1 MENLTENKAS
11 IIKRFWIYQN
21 ERFPIFAHG
30 LMISAFTFSAVSYS
44 RICQGKDGFI
54 DWTDFLI
61 GIFATVTLFFLVR
74 VFDEFKD
81 KEDDKKYRTYLPVP
95 RGLISLNEL
104 KYIGLSVGIIQIL
117 VISIFQTQMLFLY
130 MLVIGYLILMAV
142 EFFVPTWLK
151 QRQITYITSHMVII
165 PLIDLYASGLD
176 WLLEDDGF
184 HWGLAWFFAVSF
196 MNGLVIEFGRKIR
209 TPETEEEGVVS
220 YTKMYGTN
228 GGVIIWI
235 ILLLI
240 TMALAMGASY
250 NAHYSSI
257 AYLIY
262 ALCFLVFS
270 VPAWLFLNKKTKKR
284 SKLIEYASAGWTFT
298 MYLSLGGIP
307 MLKTLLS

>member
-1 MENLTENKAS
+1 MENLAINKAS
-11 IIKRFWIYQN
+11 LIQRFWIYQS
-21 ERFPIFAHG
+21 ERFPLLAHG
-30 LMISAFTFSAVSYS
+30 LLISSFTFSAISYS
-44 RICQGKDGFI
+44 RICQGKEGFI
-54 DWTDFLI
+54 SGPDFLI

-81 KEDDKKYRTYLPVP
+81 QEDDKKYRTYLPVP

-104 KYIGLSVGIIQIL
+104 KMIGLSVGMIQLLAITL
-117 VISIFQTQMLFLY
+117 FQTQMLFLY
-130 MLVIGYLILMAV
+130 ILVIGYLLLMAV
-142 EFFVPTWLK
+142 EFFVPKWLK
-151 QRQITYITSHMVII
+151 QRQIAYITSHMIII

-176 WLLEDDGF
+176 WLLEGDGF

-209 TPETEEEGVVS
+209 TPETEEKGVVS

-235 ILLLI
+235 VLLFI

-250 NAHYSSI
+250 NAGYSGF
-257 AYLIY
+257 AYLIF

-270 VPAWLFLNKKTKKR
+270 IPAWMFLAKKTQKR

-298 MYLSLGGIP
+298 MYLSIGAIP